1 MTYVLITYSCIWV
14 TSYMYIQYFY
24 NQEVNVMRSKKAAA
38 TATEKTAAEKTKTA
52 TTKVTTAVT
61 KQSGRRRHLLNKVI
75 IISDLS

>member
-1 MTYVLITYSCIWV
+1 
-14 TSYMYIQYFY
+14 
-24 NQEVNVMRSKKAAA
+24 MRSKKAAA